1 MTKRPLW
8 IIAVLLL
15 GAAAALWGAA
25 ELSWVPEN
33 PEAPVPDD
41 PHGAAI
47 LNPGM
52 QVEPGRPSF
61 TAVALL
67 ALASLAGVFA
77 VSGWMRRLLGAII
90 VVAGGWVG
98 WQAIRTEGY
107 FDLLTGRGLALLGG
121 LLFLVA
127 GALIVLYAAALPT
140 MGAHYERANTE
151 RRSGDPE
158 KDMWDGLSEG
168 EDPTADGP
176 RT

>member
-1 MTKRPLW
+1 MAKRPLW

-15 GAAAALWGAA
+15 GAAAALWGANDV
-25 ELSWVPEN
+25 SWHPGAAL
-33 PEAPVPDD
+33 PPPQD
-41 PHGAAI
+41 PHDQAV
-47 LNPGM
+47 LTPG
-52 QVEPGRPSF
+52 VNLEPERPSF

-90 VVAGGWVG
+90 VVAGGWVC
-98 WQAIRTEGY
+98 WQAIRAEDP

-121 LLFLVA
+121 SLFLAA
-127 GALIVLYAAALPT
+127 GALIALYAAALPT
-140 MGAHYERANTE
+140 MGARYERAGTE
-151 RRSGDPE
+151 RRSGDPG
-158 KDMWDGLSEG
+158 KDMWDGLSDG

>member
-8 IIAVLLL
+8 IIGVLLL
-15 GAAAALWGAA
+15 GAAAALWGAN
-25 ELSWVPEN
+25 ELTWIPDAPPPLPEE
-33 PEAPVPDD
+33 PHDRALLSPGAQYEPD
-41 PHGAAI
+41 
-47 LNPGM
+47 
-52 QVEPGRPSF
+52 RPSF
-61 TAVALL
+61 TAVAWL

-90 VVAGGWVG
+90 VVAGGWVC
-98 WQAIRTEGY
+98 WEAIRTEGT

-127 GALIVLYAAALPT
+127 GVLIVLYAATLPT
-140 MGAHYERANTE
+140 MGARYERANAE